1 MLCRPTK
8 SLIFS
13 LISLFSFGL
22 VSMATCIYW
31 AIFRVYLLK
40 AGDGFCS
47 AWRAGNSLE
56 RGHFKERIFFIIIV
70 LWEYFRLEPLKIAD
84 VSVST
89 LW

>member
-1 MLCRPTK
+1 M
-8 SLIFS
+8 
-13 LISLFSFGL
+13 
-22 VSMATCIYW
+22 
-31 AIFRVYLLK
+31 YLLK